1 MIEMVQTNFAAAKL
15 EKFPMIKEA
24 LASDIF
30 LWIIYTTVPNLLEAM
45 SITIWI
51 LNSNETKHVSVDQI
65 RFLDL
70 VDYEDSCRTASCQ
83 QLAIK
88 KKVILICLLVIL
100 C

>member
-45 SITIWI
+45 SITI
-51 LNSNETKHVSVDQI
+51 
-65 RFLDL
+65 
-70 VDYEDSCRTASCQ
+70 
-83 QLAIK
+83 
-88 KKVILICLLVIL
+88 
-100 C
+100 